1 MPSVQQTAAL
11 RGLRPVAKALGAWV
25 GEMYRRGM
33 GWLAF
38 VESSRTMRYIT
49 GACASLTG

>member
-1 MPSVQQTAAL
+1 MPSVQQTAAFC
-11 RGLRPVAKALGAWV
+11 GLRPVANALGASV

-33 GWLAF
+33 GLPAL
-38 VESSRTMRYIT
+38 VDSSRTTRYIT